1 MKLGVFLQSQWN
13 PGTDIEDGIAGLV
26 RQAELADELDYSSAW
41 LPQHYL
47 SAPFASI
54 QPGPLLGL
62 LAAHTKKVR
71 LGTGVFLLPFT
82 RPVVL
87 AEEMASVDWISGGRL
102 IFGAGMGY
110 REAEFSA
117 IGVPIKER
125 VGRFVEGLE
134 LIRRLW
140 TEDNVTHEG
149 KYFSVKDVTIS
160 LKPKQPSG
168 PSIWIGGGVEKA
180 IQRAARIGD
189 VWVSSMSPTFEE
201 LRGNFGTFDTAR
213 AGRPAPAE
221 RPTMREVYI
230 GTTSEAAF
238 AESFD
243 ALYGKYSAYQSWGAT
258 SSQATFKGREDFEEI
273 MKQKFLVGD
282 EKAVGERMRWL
293 RDELGVDH
301 VIARVRWPGLTEE
314 QALNTMRRFADVAA
328 RL

>member
-1 MKLGVFLQSQWN
+1 MKLGVFLQAQWN
-13 PGTDIEDGIAGLV
+13 PGTDIEEGIAGLV
-26 RQAELADELDYSSAW
+26 RQAELADELGYSSAW
-41 LPQHYL
+41 VPQHYL

-62 LAAHTKKVR
+62 LAAHTRKVR

-87 AEEMASVDWISGGRL
+87 AEEMASVDWITGGRL

-110 REAEFSA
+110 REEEFSA

-180 IQRAARIGD
+180 VQRAARIGD

-201 LRGNFGTFDTAR
+201 LRGNFATFDAAR
-213 AGRPAPAE
+213 AGRPEPAE
-221 RPTMREVYI
+221 RPTMRECYI
-230 GTTSEAAF
+230 GETPEAAIT
-238 AESFD
+238 ESFD
-243 ALYGKYSAYQSWGAT
+243 PLYGKYSAYQAWGAV
-258 SSQATFKGREDFEEI
+258 SSQATFKGREDFEDI
-273 MKQKFLVGD
+273 MKRKFLVGD
-282 EKAVGERMRWL
+282 EKTVGERLRWL
-293 RDELGVDH
+293 RDELGIDH
-301 VIARVRWPGLTEE
+301 VIARVRWPGLTED
-314 QALNTMRRFADVAA
+314 QALNTMRRLADVAA